1 MYLSYV
7 CLQKIPLSHIA
18 FQIHF
23 GIVLKLSRIFDFY
36 KALKKSGMISI
47 YKFMLDEF
55 APGNRN
61 KRKENGDGL
70 AWESQS
76 HCFADEFGSTTVKEI
91 AEQCRQLYLNLK
103 NE

>member
-18 FQIHF
+18 FQIHL

-36 KALKKSGMISI
+36 KALKKYGMISI

-61 KRKENGDGL
+61 KRKGNGAGL
-70 AWESQS
+70 TWESQS
-76 HCFADEFGSTTVKEI
+76 HCFADEFGSPTVKEI